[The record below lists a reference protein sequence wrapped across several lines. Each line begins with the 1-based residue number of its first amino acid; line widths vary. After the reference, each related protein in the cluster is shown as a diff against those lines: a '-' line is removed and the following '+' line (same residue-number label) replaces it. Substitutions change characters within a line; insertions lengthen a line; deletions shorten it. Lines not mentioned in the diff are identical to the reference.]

1 MIKNKLIRHFALFVS
16 VIMLFTSAVNT
27 TYGFIVTKTNSLI
40 NTFVP
45 FSSAKNSLFIHKT
58 VEHPLG
64 QDYII
69 PDNIS
74 FDFKVELG
82 ALYANTT
89 IKTSD
94 GEVTADNSGTAY
106 VAVKPGKTLEIEK
119 IDVGTKATVTEIQK
133 SGNGFTV
140 KDKAVKEATVSNNG
154 GAKVDFVNVYAPLSV
169 KPVNV
174 SINGLKLLEGR
185 NWQSGD
191 AFTFKLE
198 QKNENG
204 IWESL
209 GTKTVSYDAQNRDFN
224 KFSFSDIV
232 SALEFNKVGTYKF
245 RITEVIGTL
254 DNMDYDKSV
263 NTFSIKVTD
272 ADMDGKLEIGD
283 VSVGQNAVASKENG
297 SYSVLVTFNN
307 TFVPAVPDPD
317 DIAVDIMIEKTV
329 KNTGELSIG
338 PEGFE
343 FVLEDTLNGEKIT
356 LQTGDK
362 GTAIFKLPFTAAD
375 IGKTYTYKLYE
386 NNNGINGV
394 TYDTDIYNISIS
406 ITLGQDNKL
415 LAAITMNEKTVDT
428 AIAEFENVYYAVTPP
443 TSDNNNISFWIILM
457 IVSATCCI
465 FLIVLD
471 RKYKCKEIKKGEK

>member
-1 MIKNKLIRHFALFVS
+1 MIKNKLIRHFALVVS

-106 VAVKPGKTLEIEK
+106 VAVKPGKTLEIEN

-209 GTKTVSYDAQNRDFN
+209 GTKTVSYDAQNTDFN

-283 VSVGQNAVASKENG
+283 VGAGQNAVASKENG

-307 TFVPAVPDPD
+307 TFVPAVPEPD
-317 DIAVDIMIEKTV
+317 DIQTYIIVNKTV
-329 KNTGELSIG
+329 KNTGDLSIG
-338 PEGFE
+338 PVGFE
-343 FVLEDTLNGEKIT
+343 FVLEEAESKKKTTLES
-356 LQTGDK
+356 GDDGK
-362 GTAIFKLPFTAAD
+362 AVFKLIFTAED

-386 NNNGINGV
+386 KNNGIDGI
-394 TYDTDIYNISIS
+394 TYDTDVYDIKILVV
-406 ITLGQDNKL
+406 LGENNTICAKIL
-415 LAAITMNEKTVDT
+415 VNGEAASSAVVD
-428 AIAEFENVYYAVTPP
+428 FENIYHVVTPP
-443 TSDNNNISFWIILM
+443 TSDNNNIVLWSILM
-457 IVSATCCI
+457 IVSAVCCVL
-465 FLIVLD
+465 LILQE
-471 RKYKCKEIKKGEK
+471 RKYRKKGL